1 MELRHLHYFI
11 AVAEELHFSRAA
23 ERLHISQPPLS
34 QQIRDLEEE
43 LEVKL
48 FERTKRQ
55 VHLTEAG
62 NVFLERSYLVL
73 AQLEQAIEATQRIG
87 RGEVGRL
94 AIGFVDSAMFTV
106 LPEILRSFRE
116 QFPAVELRLHEL
128 TTAQQI
134 QALYDKQVDVGIVR
148 STISEP
154 GLSVECLLHESLVVA
169 LPENHLFAAQTQLS
183 LSALADESFI
193 LFPAKMGPVFY
204 EQIIH
209 CCQQAGFR
217 PKVAQEAVQMQTI
230 IGLVAAGLGIAIVPA
245 SLQSFH
251 RSGVIYRPLREQIS
265 DTGLYLTWRQHDTS
279 PVISAFLSLTRK
291 TTQGESNCVDT
302 RAVRDR
308 FPHQYPQRTV
318 SSAT

>member
-43 LEVKL
+43 LGVKL

-94 AIGFVDSAMFTV
+94 AIGFVDSAMYTV

-134 QALYDKQVDVGIVR
+134 QALYDKQIDVGIVR
-148 STISEP
+148 SAISEP
-154 GLSVECLLHESLVVA
+154 GLSVECLLSESLVLA
-169 LPENHLFAAQTQLS
+169 LPETHPLSAQTQVA

-193 LFPAKMGPVFY
+193 LFPAKMGLVFY
-204 EQIIH
+204 EQMMTM
-209 CCQQAGFR
+209 CQQAGFR
-217 PKVAQEAVQMQTI
+217 PKVAQEAIQMQTI

-245 SLQSFH
+245 SLQNFH
-251 RSGVIYRPLREQIS
+251 RSGVIYRPLQEQVS
-265 DTGLYLTWRQHDTS
+265 DTGLYLTWRQHDSS
-279 PVISAFLSLTRK
+279 PLIGAFLSLTRK
-291 TTQGESNCVDT
+291 TTQGEST
-302 RAVRDR
+302 RQ
-308 FPHQYPQRTV
+308 PT
-318 SSAT
+318 